1 MRRHTVGI
9 IALLLLAIA
18 GYGFARHGFEGGEI
32 SFFWNSCWR
41 MGLVL
46 GAMWLALPQLLNLTR
61 NVSPWLLALLSLIG
75 AFLVIRPRS
84 IVFLGPVLL
93 ILALLQ
99 FFGWLVKPPPKK
111 KSTRQHSRRRGN

>member
-9 IALLLLAIA
+9 IALLLLVTAS
-18 GYGFARHGFEGGEI
+18 YGFAQHGFQGGDI
-32 SFFWNSCWR
+32 SFLWNSCWR
-41 MGLVL
+41 MGLVM

-84 IVFLGPVLL
+84 IIFLGPVLL

-99 FFGWLVKPPPKK
+99 FFGWLFKPPPKK
-111 KSTRQHSRRRGN
+111 KSTRQQPPRGN